1 MSARGRVGFLL
12 WFVLPVACC
21 PQHAAMLEK
30 RSPVMQIKFARSGGF
45 AGAATNIEGTV
56 AFDQKGDLQDQNA
69 HLHIF
74 QVKDGDFIPVE
85 R

>member
-1 MSARGRVGFLL
+1 MTLRKKAMSARGRVGFLL

-56 AFDQKGDLQDQNA
+56 ASCHRAPNRSA
-69 HLHIF
+69 MSINMT
-74 QVKDGDFIPVE
+74 
-85 R
+85 